1 MAKSIQLKAQP
12 RATSGTVVSK
22 ALRKQGLVPAVIY
35 GRHQEPQTLQV
46 SAREISNAL
55 SHATGEHLLVDLS
68 IENGA
73 QTLALIQDVQ
83 HHPVKRNV
91 LHVDF
96 LALKADEKMHTTVQV
111 EPFGE
116 AIGVKNGGLLDHPLR
131 SIEVECLP
139 KDLPE
144 VITFDVANLN
154 IGDYIHVKDLPI
166 SPGVEVLTDADVIV
180 FHVAAPTVEIE
191 AAPGESGAKAEP
203 EVLKEKKPA
212 AEGAAKPA
220 AKK

>member
-1 MAKSIQLKAQP
+1 M
-12 RATSGTVVSK
+12 
-22 ALRKQGLVPAVIY
+22 
-35 GRHQEPQTLQV
+35 
-46 SAREISNAL
+46 
-55 SHATGEHLLVDLS
+55 
-68 IENGA
+68 
-73 QTLALIQDVQ
+73 
-83 HHPVKRNV
+83 
-91 LHVDF
+91 DF

-144 VITFDVANLN
+144 VITYDVANLN
-154 IGDYIHVKDLPI
+154 IGDYVHVKDLPI
-166 SPGVEVLTDADVIV
+166 AAGVEVLTDGEVIV
-180 FHVAAPTVEIE
+180 FHVAAPSVEIE
-191 AAPGESGAKAEP
+191 ATPAEGDAKAEP

-212 AEGAAKPA
+212 AGADAAAKPA